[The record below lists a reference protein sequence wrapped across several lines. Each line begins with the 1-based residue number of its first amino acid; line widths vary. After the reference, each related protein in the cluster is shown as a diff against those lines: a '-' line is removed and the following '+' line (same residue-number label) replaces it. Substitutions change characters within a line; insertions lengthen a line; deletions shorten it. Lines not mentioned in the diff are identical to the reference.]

1 MSRVG
6 VMRVIIGVLLISLLF
21 GCLHADPWDL
31 AYKNDDFTKESMK
44 SNEKM
49 AHHGPGVIKKVLK
62 NGMTILVR
70 PVHMIPKVSI
80 QLWYYVG
87 SKDEKDSER
96 GIAHLIEH
104 MIFKGTEKLSESD
117 INTLTHKLSSSCNA
131 FTSYDYTGYLFNMP
145 SQHWHEALPVMADC
159 MRNCSF
165 KEEMLSSEMKAV
177 VQELKMYRDRYL
189 DSLVTQML
197 ASIFPGHPYHHPII
211 GYKQDLWSVDSED
224 LRAFYKKHYV
234 PNNATL
240 VIVGDVD
247 PNDVFAQAEQF
258 FGPIAIDPTYKKQE
272 FYLDKDIATKAVTI
286 YREVAQPTVA
296 YAFLVP
302 GMRDKKDHVFE
313 LLPWILGKGKT
324 SRLHKLLV
332 DELHLATAVSASY
345 DELFDHGIF
354 FITAEPKS
362 VDDIPRIERAI
373 VDELRVLC
381 EQGVSDAELERALK
395 QSQMDLYSLLE
406 DIEDQA
412 YNIGK
417 YFLATG
423 DPEYVFT
430 YLDKDPEFLKAELNA
445 ALRDYFRE
453 PQMHKGAVL
462 PLPASEK
469 ADWAAL
475 QKRADKEDE
484 HILSGRTRDS
494 EVEPASYALGVQAQQ
509 PKPFDFPKAQT
520 FTLSNGIKVFAYDN
534 PNTPQLEIM
543 LSLKAKHFYEP
554 DDKLGILR
562 FINAMLPE
570 GTENYPGHALADAVE
585 SRGMGINTYPG
596 GISMNLLSDDFVFG
610 TQILRELVDRALF
623 DEKEIEKVRG
633 QLVAKLKYFWDEPRY
648 FAGQLIR
655 EYIYR
660 NHPYSKNSMGNYE
673 TIANITR
680 QDLLDGYKKYISPH
694 GARLAVVGDLGK
706 YDVRKELERYLGDWQ
721 GAAVASPDFPPVH
734 PVKHEVITHPIN
746 RDQVVLSY
754 AGVSVNRLHPDFDRL
769 LLFDQVFSGGSLGSM
784 SSRLF
789 ELREQ
794 SGLFYT
800 ISGSLIA
807 GADEQPGM
815 VVVST
820 IVSLDRLQEAQEA
833 ITELMNTVAQTVT
846 LDEFEEAKDA
856 LSNTLVDHFASNQSI
871 ANAFLF
877 LDRFGYP
884 ADYFDTRAQQLHKIK
899 LEEVRNAAEKILD
912 TSKMVEL
919 KVGRV
924 E

>member
-1 MSRVG
+1 MKAG
-6 VMRVIIGVLLISLLF
+6 VVLISLF
-21 GCLHADPWDL
+21 IGYIQAGPWDWDH
-31 AYKNDDFTKESMK
+31 KSDNFTKEFMK
-44 SNEKM
+44 LAQKFS
-49 AHHGPGVIKKVLK
+49 HHGPGVIKKVLK

-117 INTLTHKLSSSCNA
+117 INDLTHKLSSSCNA

-145 SQHWHEALPVMADC
+145 SQHWHESLPVMADC
-159 MRNCSF
+159 MRNCTF
-165 KEEMLSSEMKAV
+165 KEEMLNSEMKAV
-177 VQELKMYRDRYL
+177 VQELKMYRDRYM
-189 DSLVTQML
+189 DALVNHML
-197 ASIFPGHPYHHPII
+197 SAIFPDHPYHHPII
-211 GYKQDLWSVDSED
+211 GYKQDLWSVDSAD
-224 LRAFYKKHYV
+224 LHAFYKKHYV

-247 PNDVFAQAEQF
+247 PEEVFALAEQNF
-258 FGPIAIDPTYKKQE
+258 AHIPADPTYKKDF
-272 FYLDKDIATKAVTI
+272 FYYNKDIATKSVTI
-286 YREVAQPTVA
+286 YREVAQPSVA
-296 YAFLVP
+296 YAFVVP
-302 GMRDKKDHVFE
+302 GMKDQKDHVFE
-313 LLPWILGKGKT
+313 LLPWILAKGKT

-332 DELHLATAVSASY
+332 DELQIATAVSASY

-354 FITAEPKS
+354 FITAEPKTI
-362 VDDIPRIERAI
+362 DDILKIERVI
-373 VDELRVLC
+373 TQELHALS
-381 EQGVSDAELERALK
+381 EQGVSGTELERALK

-423 DPEYVFT
+423 DPEYVFN
-430 YLDKDPEFLKAELNA
+430 YLDKDPKFLKSELDA
-445 ALRDYFRE
+445 ALREYFRE
-453 PQMHKGAVL
+453 PQMHKGVIL
-462 PLPASEK
+462 PMPASEK
-469 ADWAAL
+469 ATWAAL
-475 QKRADKEDE
+475 QARADAEDE
-484 HILSGRTRDS
+484 QILSGRTRDS
-494 EVEPASYALGVQAQQ
+494 EVEPASYALGIEALQ

-534 PNTPQLEIM
+534 PNTPQIDIT

-554 DDKLGILR
+554 DSKLGILR

-570 GTENYPGHALADAVE
+570 GTKNFPGHALADAVE
-585 SRGMGINTYPG
+585 SRGMGISTYPG
-596 GISMNLLSDDFVFG
+596 GVSMNMLSEDLVVG
-610 TQILRELVDRALF
+610 VQILRDLVDRALF
-623 DEKEIEKVRG
+623 DENEIEKVRT

-655 EYIYR
+655 DRIYR
-660 NHPYSKNSMGNYE
+660 NHPYSKNSMG
-673 TIANITR
+673 TFDTLADITR

-694 GARLAVVGDLGK
+694 GARLAVVGDLEG
-706 YDVRKELERYLGDWQ
+706 YDLRNELEKLLGDWQ
-721 GAAVASPDFPPVH
+721 ADEVPNLIFPAVEPVSN
-734 PVKHEVITHPIN
+734 EVITFPIT

-754 AGVSVNRLHPDFDRL
+754 AGLSVNRSHPDFDRM

-815 VVVST
+815 AMVTT
-820 IVSLDRLQEAQEA
+820 IVSLDRLAEAQKA
-833 ITELMNTVAQTVT
+833 ITELINTVAQTVT
-846 LDEFEEAKDA
+846 PEEFEEAKDA
-856 LSNTLVDHFASNQSI
+856 LSNTLVDHFESNSSI
-871 ANAFLF
+871 ANVFLF

-884 ADYFDTRAQQLHKIK
+884 ADFFDTRSQNLHKIT
-899 LEEVRNAAEKILD
+899 LEEVIAAARKVLD

>member
-6 VMRVIIGVLLISLLF
+6 VVKVIIRILLLSLFF
-21 GCLHADPWDL
+21 GHLHANLWGL

-44 SNEKM
+44 FNEKM
-49 AHHGPGVIKKVLK
+49 APHGPGVLKKVLK

-80 QLWYYVG
+80 QLWYGVG

-117 INTLTHKLSSSCNA
+117 INVLTHKLSSSCNA

-159 MRNCSF
+159 MRNCTF
-165 KEEMLSSEMKAV
+165 KEDMLSSEMKAV

-197 ASIFPGHPYHHPII
+197 ASIFSGHPYHHPII
-211 GYKQDLWSVDSED
+211 GYKQDLWSVDSDD
-224 LRAFYKKHYV
+224 LRAFYEKHYV

-247 PNDVFAQAEQF
+247 PDDVFAQAEQA
-258 FGPIAIDPTYKKQE
+258 FGHIPFDPTYQKEE
-272 FYLDKDIATKAVTI
+272 FYLDKDISTKAVTL

-332 DELHLATAVSASY
+332 DTLHIATAVSASY
-345 DELFDHGIF
+345 DELFDQGVF

-362 VDDIPRIERAI
+362 VEDIPKIEQAIADELHTLIER
-373 VDELRVLC
+373 
-381 EQGVSDAELERALK
+381 GVTDAELERALK

-430 YLDKDPEFLKAELNA
+430 YLDKDFEFLKTELNA

-453 PQMHKGAVL
+453 PQMHRGAIL
-462 PLPASEK
+462 PLPATEK
-469 ADWAAL
+469 NNWVAL

-484 HILSGRTRDS
+484 RILSGRTRDTD
-494 EVEPASYALGVQAQQ
+494 VEPASYALNIQAQE

-520 FTLSNGIKVFAYDN
+520 FILSNGIKVFAYNN
-534 PNTPQLEIM
+534 PNTPQLD
-543 LSLKAKHFYEP
+543 LLLNFKAKHFYEP
-554 DDKLGILR
+554 NDKLGILR

-570 GTENYPGHALADAVE
+570 GTKNYPGHALADAVE
-585 SRGMGINTYPG
+585 SRGMGVNTFPG
-596 GISMNLLSDDFVFG
+596 GISMNMLSDDFVFG
-610 TQILRELVDRALF
+610 VQILRELVDRALF
-623 DEKEIEKVRG
+623 DEKQTEKVRN
-633 QLVAKLKYFWDEPRY
+633 QLIAKLKYFWDEPRY

-660 NHPYSKNSMGNYE
+660 NHPYSKNSMGTYE
-673 TIANITR
+673 TIANITH
-680 QDLLDGYKKYISPH
+680 QDLLDGYKKYLSPH
-694 GARLAVVGDLGK
+694 GARLAVVGDLEK
-706 YDVRKELERYLGDWQ
+706 YDVKKELEQWLGNWQ
-721 GAAVASPDFPPVH
+721 GASIQNLEFP
-734 PVKHEVITHPIN
+734 EVQPATQEIITYPIN

-815 VVVST
+815 AVVTT

-833 ITELMNTVAQTVT
+833 ITELVNTVAQTVT
-846 LDEFEEAKDA
+846 QDEFEEAKDA

-884 ADYFDTRAQQLHKIK
+884 ADYFDKRAQQLHQVK
-899 LEEVRNAAEKILD
+899 LEEVMNAAEKILD